1 MSLYTEKTTFYSRYI
16 VKEILMDVE
25 RYGLIGRQHFYIQL
39 SLNSANLIIPDRIRA
54 RYAAD
59 GVVLLIIRKNE
70 YSNLSV
76 NDLGFKIEL
85 GFDGIGENVFVPFT
99 AITNFTDP
107 SENFALEF
115 IPEYHAK
122 PINHDYH
129 KTSLSDKKGT
139 DNNIIIFPNT
149 PST

>member
-39 SLNSANLIIPDRIRA
+39 SLNSTDLVIPDRVRL

-70 YSNLSV
+70 YANLSV
-76 NDLGFKIEL
+76 SDFGFKIEL

-99 AITNFTDP
+99 AITNFSDP

-115 IPEYHAK
+115 IPEYQMKSITHEQYK
-122 PINHDYH
+122 S
-129 KTSLSDKKGT
+129 SLSEKKGA